1 VADKL
6 RGALTQAE
14 RCIDS
19 KKQSA
24 GTAHYRSI
32 SQWKQNGVQIG
43 RAARDGEA
51 MFSSFYIAGA
61 TGATGAMG
69 TNTSRKTLIRL

>member
-1 VADKL
+1 
-6 RGALTQAE
+6 
-14 RCIDS
+14 
-19 KKQSA
+19 
-24 GTAHYRSI
+24 
-32 SQWKQNGVQIG
+32 VQIG